1 MDLSKYSPEQLTNL
15 VTDKGLNRVRIDGL
29 AGERFEIRRQDDGS
43 LRARI
48 ENIDLSHSNPKELM
62 ESLRA
67 KGLDRVRIEGMGR
80 DGEEVRIEYRQD
92 KGIVKMEGVGRGL
105 TEFSH
110 DLNADQARD
119 RGRDWEKKIRNRIA
133 REKHERFERGD
144 NRGRGSD
151 RIGALRERAENH
163 VRERI
168 ERHGGSG
175 RH

>member
-1 MDLSKYSPEQLTNL
+1 MDVSKYSPEQLTNL
-15 VTDKGLNRVRIDGL
+15 AIEKGLDRLRIRGSR
-29 AGERFEIRRQDDGS
+29 GERFEIKRQDDGT

-48 ENIDLSHSNPKELM
+48 ELMDLGSRNPKEVLAT
-62 ESLRA
+62 LRE
-67 KGLDRVRIEGMGR
+67 KGLDRVRIEGIGK
-80 DGEEVRIEYRQD
+80 DGSEIRIEYRRD
-92 KGIVKMEGVGRGL
+92 KGIVKMEGVERGV
-105 TEFSH
+105 TEFSR

-119 RGRDWEKKIRNRIA
+119 RGRDWEKKIRNRIE
-133 REKHERFERGD
+133 REKHQRFERGD

-168 ERHGGSG
+168 ERHGSSG